1 MFEKFFKKKNKTV
14 GKKIVYVAWQSSRLG
29 IATVF
34 QKSTDLKAIFDHI
47 VSEFQRE
54 GTVILIDPTKDGIA
68 ENTVFGRAL
77 WDSYSFDAVR
87 LFFEDNDDGC
97 PQWTFFI
104 CKKTEHKCEVPGL
117 PTGKIIQ
124 TNGCTA
130 EFKVPDHVVQR
141 IRVIRYEHDS
151 DEGKE

>member
-1 MFEKFFKKKNKTV
+1 MFEKFFKKKKKAGEKKT
-14 GKKIVYVAWQSSRLG
+14 VYVAWQSSQLG

-47 VSEFQRE
+47 ISVFQRE
-54 GTVILIDPTKDGIA
+54 GAVILIDPTKDGIA

-77 WDSYSFDAVR
+77 WDSYSFDVVR
-87 LFFEDNDDGC
+87 FFFEENEDGC

-141 IRVIRYEHDS
+141 IRVIRCDYES
-151 DEGKE
+151 DEGNA